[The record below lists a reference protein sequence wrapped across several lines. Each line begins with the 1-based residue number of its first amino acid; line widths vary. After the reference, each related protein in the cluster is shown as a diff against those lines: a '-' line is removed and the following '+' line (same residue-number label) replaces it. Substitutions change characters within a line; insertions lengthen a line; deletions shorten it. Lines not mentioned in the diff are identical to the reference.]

1 MRYLFILLLSMS
13 CLFAMS
19 DEQYDQLFVELSNEG
34 IIVGQDI
41 STKELYELIEN
52 GEVYLK
58 NGKIDKDKLDKKIK
72 EFIKYKE
79 ENFAKI
85 NKNIESNS
93 QSKTRQEIK
102 EYLNDNNER
111 VEKAQEDFSKG
122 DNDGVFSKVIN
133 YFLELMKY

>member
-1 MRYLFILLLSMS
+1 MRYLIFTFLVLSNLFSMS
-13 CLFAMS
+13 
-19 DEQYDQLFVELSNEG
+19 EEKYDQLFVDLSNEG

-41 STKELYELIEN
+41 TTKELYNLIEN

-58 NGKIDKDKLDKKIK
+58 NGQIDKDKLDQKIK
-72 EFIKYKE
+72 EFINYKE
-79 ENFAKI
+79 EKFAKI
-85 NKNIESNS
+85 TKKIEANS

-102 EYLNDNNER
+102 TYLNDNNER

-122 DNDGVFSKVIN
+122 DNDGIFSKVIN